1 MTMSNENSEDNS
13 SYVCSSCGSSNLTEL
28 NDYLARCR
36 DCEEEIDIAS
46 LNTEDFDFE
55 GIKGTS
61 MIVNFEGEKRTKRH
75 DGRSLKSSICD
86 VVDNSID
93 AGATRIDIF
102 YEMKKWRGRNS
113 GTLVIIDDG
122 RGITPEKMV
131 PSLSFNTE
139 REGRQWWE
147 LGSFGVGLKDSC
159 LAHGEELTVFS
170 KVQGGV
176 HSIVRLSGAFSS
188 YKENWTLIAD
198 EEMKTNIPRQFM
210 TESYRGALETI
221 QNMDHGTIVLLENMS
236 TKALNEE
243 ISEGLEP
250 SEGIADFISLVF
262 CDYMQGIDI
271 GPRTESEPIE
281 IYFNNPEDPLIP
293 LDPFFR
299 SEIGVGIL
307 DGLDGT
313 LMKPYD
319 FSIGYYEEDG
329 ITPQDMNFTIN
340 RFIIPRREERLVRDP
355 KNDERMISAIGE
367 AIVGCRGIY
376 FKRNGR
382 MLDGPWNGE
391 NWRRSQGMG
400 MDSHHHT
407 VARWEFILPPESVW
421 DPDLIPPDKRSV
433 RTDGFSTHILHAKN
447 ERLVWHPEDEI
458 PYGTGD
464 YKDLTRGVLYTTR
477 SRSHNGFHDK
487 PRFCSEEGCGNRVA
501 YNEDLCEDHR
511 GHFCDRCNVELDEE
525 CDYCEECLN
534 NRCSECEE
542 AWPENDDDELCISCK
557 QETCAMEGCDEKS
570 QIATEYCFAHEQE
583 VCRETNCRNI
593 SSNGFSRCEEH
604 LTIYQGSDGVEIRL
618 ARSGSDNP
626 AIQLEDS
633 SIKIN
638 LDEEEVAKILNKLRG
653 ELNG

>member
-1 MTMSNENSEDNS
+1 MSVESSEYNS
-13 SYVCSSCGSSNLTEL
+13 SYICPSCGSSNLTEL
-28 NDYLARCR
+28 NYYLACCR

-55 GIKGTS
+55 GITGTS
-61 MIVNFEGEKRTKRH
+61 MIVNFEGDKRTKRH

-86 VVDNSID
+86 VIDNSID

-102 YEMKKWRGRNS
+102 YEMKKWRGRDA

-122 RGITPEKMV
+122 KGIPSEKMV
-131 PSLSFNTE
+131 SSLSFNTE
-139 REGRQWWE
+139 REGREIWE
-147 LGSFGVGLKDSC
+147 LGSFGIGLKDSC
-159 LAHGEELTVFS
+159 LAHGDELTVFS
-170 KVQGGV
+170 KTQGSE

-188 YKENWTLIAD
+188 YKQNWTLIAD
-198 EEMKTNIPRQFM
+198 EEMKTNIPQQFM
-210 TESYRGALETI
+210 TESYRGALEKI
-221 QNMDHGTIVLLENMS
+221 QDMTNGTIVLLENMS
-236 TKALNEE
+236 TKAFNEE
-243 ISEGLEP
+243 IQEGLEP

-271 GPRTESEPIE
+271 GPRGVSEPIK
-281 IYFNNPEDPLIP
+281 IYFNNPDDSLIP

-307 DGLDGT
+307 DGQDGT
-313 LMKPYD
+313 LMKPYN
-319 FSIGYYEEDG
+319 FSIPYIEG
-329 ITPQDMNFTIN
+329 DMNFTIN
-340 RFIIPRREERLVRDP
+340 RYIIPNSAERAIRDP
-355 KNDERMISAIGE
+355 QNQDRMISALGNSIE
-367 AIVGCRGIY
+367 NCQGIY

-382 MLDGPWNGE
+382 ILDGPWNGE
-391 NWRRSQGMG
+391 NWRRTQGMG
-400 MDSHHHT
+400 MGTNHHT
-407 VARWEFILPPESVW
+407 VARWEFILPPESIF
-421 DPDLIPPDKRSV
+421 DADLIPPDKRSV
-433 RTDGFSTHILHAKN
+433 RANMFSREIYNAKN
-447 ERLVWHPEDEI
+447 ERLIWHIEDET
-458 PYGTGD
+458 PYGSSES
-464 YKDLTRGVLYTTR
+464 DLSGGSIYTTR
-477 SRSHNGFHDK
+477 ARARNNSRDK
-487 PRFCSEEGCGNRVA
+487 PRFCSEEGCEKRVR

-525 CDYCEECLN
+525 DHYCDECLD
-534 NRCSECEE
+534 NRCPECEE

-570 QIATEYCFAHEQE
+570 QIATEYCLSHEQE
-583 VCRETNCRNI
+583 VCQESNCRNI

-638 LDEEEVAKILNKLRG
+638 LDEEEVTKILNKLRG
-653 ELNG
+653 ELDG